1 MDTLKTNRFWF
12 LTSLIGAVA
21 LVRLLSLPIHNFAP
35 IGAMALFGGV
45 YFKDK
50 LFAFLV
56 PLMAL
61 FVTDVIIELMGG
73 PGFYKGMIAVY
84 AAFFMVG
91 CIGLLIRNQVNF
103 RNVVA
108 GALASSILFFLI
120 TNFATWL
127 GNPFYT
133 QNLGGLMTSY
143 AAGLAFY
150 RNEIFGS
157 FFFNT
162 VLGDLFF
169 TGVLIGAYA
178 LGKAKMPVLVK
189 A

>member
-1 MDTLKTNRFWF
+1 METLKTNRFWF
-12 LTSLIGAVA
+12 LTALIGAVA
-21 LVRLLSLPIHNFAP
+21 LVRLVSLPIHNFAP
-35 IGAMALFGGV
+35 IGAIALFGGV

-50 LFAFLV
+50 IFAFLV

-61 FVTDVIIELMGG
+61 FVTDIIIEIIGG
-73 PGFYKGMIAVY
+73 PGFYKGMISVY
-84 AAFFMVG
+84 AAFLIVG
-91 CIGLLIRNQVNF
+91 CIGLLIRNHVNF

-108 GALASSILFFLI
+108 GALASSVIFFLI
-120 TNFATWL
+120 TNFAAWL
-127 GNPFYT
+127 GNPFYA
-133 QNLGGLMTSY
+133 QNFGGLMTSY

-150 RNEIFGS
+150 KNEVLGS

-169 TGVLIGAYA
+169 TGVLFGAFA
-178 LGKAKMPVLVK
+178 LGKARMPVLVK